1 MTSRDPAV
9 NVGVWK
15 PLEDSGRRIFPN
27 PPSPSEGGVRLVHS
41 AGEVE
46 ETEGLSLTISVYACA
61 GIVGIWNVKMWGG
74 ALRFLPL
81 VDIGIPLK
89 SYLIS
94 VVSNKQSQRIRASN
108 LHTSYF
114 IVNFFVSKQQVHT
127 AGAPIEI
134 PSTSTSISQKKIQN
148 EAGFPGAESRGESGR
163 HQRSIGMKRP
173 RNAGKTE
180 TRSTLR
186 WSATK

>member
-1 MTSRDPAV
+1 
-9 NVGVWK
+9 
-15 PLEDSGRRIFPN
+15 
-27 PPSPSEGGVRLVHS
+27 
-41 AGEVE
+41 VE

-114 IVNFFVSKQQVHT
+114 IVNFFCFQT
-127 AGAPIEI
+127 
-134 PSTSTSISQKKIQN
+134 TS
-148 EAGFPGAESRGESGR
+148 AYR
-163 HQRSIGMKRP
+163 
-173 RNAGKTE
+173 
-180 TRSTLR
+180 RSTDRNPLNQHFHF
-186 WSATK
+186 TKKNSKRGRFSGGRVPGGVGPTPTIHRHEKAAECWQDGNQEHPPLVSD